1 VKPLSN
7 ARQLSLFTSSF
18 EISVSRAARLLN
30 TSPDTIVRML
40 EDHTLKGYQLRPGGW
55 WKVSYDSVVAYRNHI
70 RKTFALDS
78 PTEAENSADPADSAL
93 VR

>member
-55 WKVSYDSVVAYRNHI
+55 WKVSYQSVVEYRAKI
-70 RKTFALDS
+70 RRDYNIDGAAEL
-78 PTEAENSADPADSAL
+78 ENSADPADSAL